1 MKKRK
6 LQTIQLKMTTFPKLF
21 KWKYTKANIN
31 LLSVRNKRLALRITM
46 YERDFLTRKEPM
58 YKTPTIFLY
67 NDIER
72 VCVSVRSL
80 CLYYVSTHLIS

>member
-1 MKKRK
+1 
-6 LQTIQLKMTTFPKLF
+6 MTTFPNLF

-72 VCVSVRSL
+72 VCVCPFIMFILCFYTFNLLIAFYSL
-80 CLYYVSTHLIS
+80 K

>member
-1 MKKRK
+1 
-6 LQTIQLKMTTFPKLF
+6 MTTFPKLF

-46 YERDFLTRKEPM
+46 YKRDFLTRKEPM

-72 VCVSVRSL
+72 VCVCLSVH
-80 CLYYVSTHLIS
+80 YVYIMFLHI

>member
-1 MKKRK
+1 
-6 LQTIQLKMTTFPKLF
+6 MTTFPKLF

-46 YERDFLTRKEPM
+46 YKRDFLTRKEPM

-72 VCVSVRSL
+72 VCVSLSVH
-80 CLYYVSTHLIS
+80 YVYIMFLHI